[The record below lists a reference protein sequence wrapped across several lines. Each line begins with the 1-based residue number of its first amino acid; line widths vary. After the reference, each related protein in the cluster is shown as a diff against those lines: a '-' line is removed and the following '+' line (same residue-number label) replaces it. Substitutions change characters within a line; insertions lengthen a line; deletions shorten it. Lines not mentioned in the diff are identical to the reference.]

1 VDRDVKKEAFRS
13 ALLPCLTRII
23 ECEFKTYSVDEVQ
36 QHLASLED
44 SGPLVKLVESWYKI
58 KADVMKL
65 IGEEDRESLM
75 RK

>member
-13 ALLPCLTRII
+13 ALLSCLTRII

-65 IGEEDRESLM
+65 IGEEDRETLM